1 MVRKLKSALLA
12 IPSLSI
18 VTAVAASNSA
28 YALQGT
34 EKVVNVLSDI
44 SDAILT
50 IGGVIA
56 VLMIVVGA
64 VMYMISR
71 DNMKRILGAKETLK
85 NAAIGTVILFGAT
98 FFLKVITEIAK
109 SLNG

>member
-1 MVRKLKSALLA
+1 MKKVKNVLLA
-12 IPSLSI
+12 VPSLSI
-18 VTAVAASNSA
+18 VTAAITSNSA
-28 YALQGT
+28 FALEGT
-34 EKVVNVLSDI
+34 DKVVNVVSDV

-56 VLMIVVGA
+56 ILMIVVGG
-64 VMYMISR
+64 VMYMVSR

-85 NAAIGTVILFGAT
+85 NAAIGTIIVFGAT

>member
-1 MVRKLKSALLA
+1 MKKVKNILLA
-12 IPSLSI
+12 VPGLSI
-18 VTAVAASNSA
+18 VTAVVSANSA
-28 YALQGT
+28 FALEGT
-34 EKVVNVLSDI
+34 DKVVKVVSDI

-50 IGGVIA
+50 IGGVVA
-56 VLMIVVGA
+56 VLMIVVGG

-85 NAAIGTVILFGAT
+85 NAAIGTLIVFCAT